1 MYIYKAEDIKNIDAE
16 AAKVGLDSFT
26 LMENAGSALYRE
38 LSSIINKEQRLL
50 ILAGKGNNGGDG
62 IVLARYLK
70 QNGYRCDLV
79 FPDEKPVSPSAQI
92 HFTYFS
98 NCGFDVS
105 HLDGSYDVIIDAL
118 LGVGARHPLQK
129 NMVQMV
135 SWANAQD
142 ALRIAIDMPTGVIA
156 DKGEVEAAFQADYTF
171 SLHGYKPSAFL
182 DGSERY
188 YGDIHVL
195 DIGLPHTS
203 NWRVWTESDVRK
215 TFNKRKPTAHKGTYG
230 TGLLVA
236 GTDEM
241 PGSALLAA
249 LAAMRSGIG
258 KLTVATTP
266 FASAIIAAKV
276 PECTFIHNGLEQIA
290 DGQIPQKIKAAAV
303 GPGLTDQVKINK
315 ALKQLFEEKIPLI
328 LDAGALKKREY
339 PKKTEPIIVT
349 PHPGEFAKMTG
360 KMTADIQ
367 KNRLDEASAYAMG
380 NEVIVV
386 LKGRNTVI
394 AFPDG
399 SLHINVTGNAG
410 LAKGGTGDTLT
421 GILLAFISSAN
432 DIKSAIA
439 NAVYLHGAS
448 ADYWSET
455 RAETSLLA
463 SDVSENLA
471 FVLKAFE

>member
-1 MYIYKAEDIKNIDAE
+1 MYIYKSEDIKKVDAE
-16 AAKVGLDSFT
+16 AAKKGLDSFT

-38 LSSIINKEQRLL
+38 LSSIVNKEQRLL

-79 FPDEKPVSPSAQI
+79 FPDETPITPSAQR

-98 NCGFDVS
+98 NCGFEVS
-105 HLDGSYDVIIDAL
+105 HLVGSYDVIIDAL
-118 LGVGARHPLQK
+118 LGAGARHPIQK
-129 NMVQMV
+129 NMLQMV
-135 SWANAQD
+135 SWANTQD

-156 DKGEVEAAFQADYTF
+156 DKGEVEAAFRADYTY

-182 DGSERY
+182 EGSEEY
-188 YGDIHVL
+188 YGEISVL

-203 NWRVWTESDVRK
+203 NWRIWTESDVKR
-215 TFNKRKPTAHKGTYG
+215 TFTKRNPNAHKGTYG

-258 KLTVATTP
+258 KLTVATNP

-276 PECTFIHNGLEQIA
+276 PECTFIHNGLEQLA
-290 DGQIPQKIKAAAV
+290 DGQIPQKINATAI
-303 GPGLTDQVKINK
+303 GPGLTDQVKIDK
-315 ALKQLFEEKIPLI
+315 ALKHLFEEKIPLI
-328 LDAGALKKREY
+328 LDAGALTMREY
-339 PKKTEPIIVT
+339 PRKTAPIVVT

-360 KMTADIQ
+360 EMTADIQ
-367 KNRLDEASAYAMG
+367 KNRLDEASAYAIG

-448 ADYWSET
+448 AEYWSET

>member
-1 MYIYKAEDIKNIDAE
+1 MYIYKGEDIKKIDAE
-16 AAKVGLDSFT
+16 AAKNGLDSFT
-26 LMENAGSALYRE
+26 LMENAGSSLFRAL
-38 LSSIINKEQRLL
+38 SPIINKEQRLL

-70 QNGYRCDLV
+70 QNGYQCELV
-79 FPDEKPVSPSAQI
+79 FLDEKPGSPIAQR
-92 HFTYFS
+92 HFAYFL
-98 NCGFDVS
+98 NCGFNVS
-105 HLDGSYDVIIDAL
+105 HMAGSYDVIIDAL
-118 LGVGARHPLQK
+118 LGVGARQPLRE
-129 NMVQMV
+129 NVLQMV
-135 SWANAQD
+135 SWANTQD
-142 ALRIAIDMPTGVIA
+142 VLRIAIDMPTGVLA

-182 DGSERY
+182 EGSEGY
-188 YGDIHVL
+188 YGKIEVL

-203 NWRVWTESDVRK
+203 NWRIWTESDVKK
-215 TFNKRKPTAHKGTYG
+215 TFQKRKPNTHKGTYG

-241 PGSALLAA
+241 PGSAMLAA

-276 PECTFIHNGLEQIA
+276 PECTFIHNGLDKLA
-290 DGQIPQKIKAAAV
+290 DGQIPEKINAAAV
-303 GPGLTDQVKINK
+303 GPGLTDQAKINN
-315 ALKQLFEEKIPLI
+315 ALKQLLAEKIPLI
-328 LDAGALKKREY
+328 LDAGALTKREY
-339 PKKTEPIIVT
+339 PPRIAPIIVT

-360 KMTADIQ
+360 KGTAEIQ
-367 KNRLDEASAYAMG
+367 KNRLDEAAAYAMG

-399 SLHINVTGNAG
+399 TLRINLTGNAG

-421 GILLAFISSAN
+421 GMLLAFISSTN
-432 DIKSAIA
+432 DVKSAIA

-471 FVLKAFE
+471 YVLKAFE